1 MGPIKWAQA
10 HAVEKWSKC
19 NYKILLNFK
28 TLLSLSW
35 ATFKEMSIGNGGLF
49 WYEEWWGNRR
59 VKEQKGEECREC
71 YLRLLLVK
79 NRQNL
84 NPFAAQVSLCLSL
97 SLKFVSM
104 LWSNSITFSVNS
116 FSFGIGKNKK
126 NKKKDWA
133 SLLFFPLSIE
143 KNKHYRVF
151 IYLLLLFFSYYS
163 LCLWLYS
170 YVFLC
175 QNSKDHFVCLMGQKG
190 FVFLPQSWVL
200 AQVFL
205 NSELGLWFSWSKV
218 FYDILSNS

>member
-1 MGPIKWAQA
+1 MEGYFDTKSDGAKGWGVRRVLSPFASHKKQTKSQPIR
-10 HAVEKWSKC
+10 STG
-19 NYKILLNFK
+19 F
-28 TLLSLSW
+28 SLS
-35 ATFKEMSIGNGGLF
+35 
-49 WYEEWWGNRR
+49 
-59 VKEQKGEECREC
+59 
-71 YLRLLLVK
+71 
-79 NRQNL
+79 
-84 NPFAAQVSLCLSL
+84 LSL

-126 NKKKDWA
+126 KKKKKKDWA